1 MFPLLPPSI
10 YYEVWDQMPWSWFFQ
25 YWVSKKKKI
34 LSIKLAFSLSSS
46 LSSRDS
52 WVSLHLLP
60 SEWYH
65 LYIWGCWY
73 FSQEPW
79 FQLVLC
85 PLAFH
90 VMYSAWKLNK
100 QGDDIQPCCTPFL
113 ILNQSIVSCKVLT
126 VASWPTS
133 RFLRRWVRWS
143 GTPISWNFPK
153 FVVIHTVKGFSVVNE
168 AEVDSFLEFPCFLH
182 HLTNVGNLISAPF
195 AFSKLSLYIW
205 KFSVHVLLKPT
216 LKNFEDNLAS
226 MWRVQLYPRR
236 VPLSPHLFQLFVI
249 CKLLNI
255 GHFDWC
261 EVILHCRLDL
271 HFSKN

>member
-1 MFPLLPPSI
+1 MKYGTRCHDLG
-10 YYEVWDQMPWSWFFQ
+10 FFNTEYQ
-25 YWVSKKKKI
+25 KKKKNTEYQASFFTLLFTLI
-34 LSIKLAFSLSSS
+34 KRFLSFSSPSAIRMVSSVYLRLLIFLSGTLIPACASSS
-46 LSSRDS
+46 M
-52 WVSLHLLP
+52 
-60 SEWYH
+60 
-65 LYIWGCWY
+65 
-73 FSQEPW
+73 
-79 FQLVLC
+79 
-85 PLAFH
+85 AFCM
-90 VMYSAWKLNK
+90 MYPAWKLNK